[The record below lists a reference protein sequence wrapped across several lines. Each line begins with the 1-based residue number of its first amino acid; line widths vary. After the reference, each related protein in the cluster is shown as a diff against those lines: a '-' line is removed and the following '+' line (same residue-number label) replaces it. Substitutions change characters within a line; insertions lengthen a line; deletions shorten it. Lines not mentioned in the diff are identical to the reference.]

1 MNDTLRQLAAIARAA
16 GREILTVYN
25 AAGAGADLEVETK
38 TDGSPVTQADRRAHD
53 VIAAQLAH
61 LAPDIPLLSEE
72 SPAEAFEARR
82 GWRRFWLADPLDG
95 TRGFI
100 NRDDHF
106 TVNIALI
113 EGGRPTLGVVFAP
126 RSGDL
131 YAADGDGAFKVDGGG
146 GGGAGAG
153 DGAGGGDGAGAG
165 GGDGGGD
172 GGGVGG
178 GAGDGDGAGG
188 GDGGGGGDGDGD
200 GAGGGDGVRDAR
212 RIRVR
217 PHDRARV
224 VMAVSRSHAGP
235 RTTAYRARL
244 AEVFGAVDT
253 VAIGS
258 SLKICLVAEG
268 AADIYPRLSPTSEW
282 DTAAAHCVLA
292 AAGGDITDTT
302 GNALRYNKEDI
313 LNPHFLAAGCP
324 DFDWPALARAR

>member
-16 GREILTVYN
+16 GREILTVYH

-38 TDGSPVTQADRRAHD
+38 TDGSPVTIADRRAHD

-100 NRDDHF
+100 NRDDQF

-113 EGGRPTLGVVFAP
+113 DSGRPVLGVVFAP

-146 GGGAGAG
+146 
-153 DGAGGGDGAGAG
+153 
-165 GGDGGGD
+165 
-172 GGGVGG
+172 
-178 GAGDGDGAGG
+178 DGD
-188 GDGGGGGDGDGD
+188 GDGGGG
-200 GAGGGDGVRDAR
+200 AGVRDAR

>member
-38 TDGSPVTQADRRAHD
+38 TDGSPVTIADRRAHD

-100 NRDDHF
+100 NRDDQF

-113 EGGRPTLGVVFAP
+113 DSGRPVLGVVFAP

-146 GGGAGAG
+146 GAGDGGGDGGGGAGAG
-153 DGAGGGDGAGAG
+153 DGAGAGGGGGGGGGASAGAGAG
-165 GGDGGGD
+165 
-172 GGGVGG
+172 
-178 GAGDGDGAGG
+178 A
-188 GDGGGGGDGDGD
+188 
-200 GAGGGDGVRDAR
+200 GVRDAR

-302 GNALRYNKEDI
+302 GNALRYNKDDI